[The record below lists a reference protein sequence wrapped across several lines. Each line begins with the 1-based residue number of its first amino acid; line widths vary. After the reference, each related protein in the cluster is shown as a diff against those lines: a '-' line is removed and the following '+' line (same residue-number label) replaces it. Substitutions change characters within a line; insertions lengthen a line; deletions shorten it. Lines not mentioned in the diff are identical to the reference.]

1 MSEPVLV
8 TTAHLVINALNR
20 SGVEY
25 ALCGGL
31 ALAVY
36 GAARATD
43 DIDFLLGSGADMAK
57 VDAAIAELNPLTS
70 DPEGITFPD
79 GMTLHRRIFFRG
91 KRAILVDF
99 LTQPPGVSWIS
110 TRQLGDFAGAGAWVI
125 GKDALLA
132 MKRLAGRPQDLADI
146 ARLEQP

>member
-1 MSEPVLV
+1 MSEPILV

-43 DIDFLLGSGADMAK
+43 DIDFLIGSGADLIK
-57 VDAAIAELNPLTS
+57 IDAALAELNPLS
-70 DPEGITFPD
+70 GDPAGITFPD

-99 LTQPPGVSWIS
+99 LTQPPDVTWLS
-110 TRQLGDFAGAGAWVI
+110 TRQLGDFAGAAAWVI

>member
-1 MSEPVLV
+1 MSEPILI

-20 SGVEY
+20 SGVAY

-43 DIDFLLGSGADMAK
+43 DIDFLIGSGADLKIIDTAL
-57 VDAAIAELNPLTS
+57 AELNPLS
-70 DPEGITFPD
+70 GDPAGITFPD
-79 GMTLHRRIFFRG
+79 GMTLHRRIFFSG

-99 LTQPPGVSWIS
+99 LTQPPGVNWLS
-110 TRQLGDFAGAGAWVI
+110 TRQLGDFVGAAESVI
-125 GKDALLA
+125 GKEALLA
-132 MKRLAGRPQDLADI
+132 MKRLAGRPQDVADI
-146 ARLEQP
+146 ARLEQL